1 MCETDFEAREPINDS
16 AEHQRGKDHSSVNE
30 ISDGVEQKV
39 FLQPGSDQCRV
50 SLMDEDKSA
59 KTLCRLPGGK
69 RSGSS

>member
-50 SLMDEDKSA
+50 CLMDED
-59 KTLCRLPGGK
+59 
-69 RSGSS
+69 